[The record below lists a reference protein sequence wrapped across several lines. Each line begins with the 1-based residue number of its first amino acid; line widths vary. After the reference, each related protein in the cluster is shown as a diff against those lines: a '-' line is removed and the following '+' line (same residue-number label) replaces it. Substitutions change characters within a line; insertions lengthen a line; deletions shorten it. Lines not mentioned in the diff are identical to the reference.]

1 MGDNDDKL
9 YLLMAGELALA
20 IPTHAEA
27 AAATMDSTGAHKAP
41 AHARTS
47 AAPQR
52 VPRSASAGTATP
64 QIPAAAVAAAAEA
77 ARAAA
82 AAARAA
88 LASAAPLGTDVFTRE
103 TPWCAPG
110 ACRVDARTAPPPPSR
125 CAGGPR
131 QRSRYDSASSFDQ
144 ILSVPPVPA
153 RCATRAGSRGGVSSS
168 ASCAVAACGSAR
180 CGEGSGMWGG
190 GGGTS
195 GDIMNSP
202 PGSTGG
208 SPPKSSPRPRRPPAR
223 MLTPPSDDFGGHG
236 AVVTKLQRGATFG
249 EMALL
254 YRRRRTA
261 TVVAAWRSR
270 VWSLARSAYLDLLVN
285 VPIDGIDTISVLRR
299 LPLFRT
305 DGGAGQK
312 RLFPASLDTRVY
324 RVGCAMQSSS
334 YSRGAVV
341 LELRPWSNVLLLV
354 RSGSARHGRTVVDEG
369 AMVVTGRP
377 LDVALLSVAAELT
390 GQRVVHAAWGSE
402 APSIVAEEDC
412 ELLAISLQEFMLLLG
427 ASEELLADPR
437 SIRQLLRDVP
447 DLTMLS
453 DEKLERLAAGATVRS
468 LEAGTQLYV
477 EGELADRVH
486 VLVDGQLQSEGSELC
501 RTMIGDIA
509 SAEMLGMRSVV
520 HGEPCPAS
528 VVALTRCVTI
538 CFAAEQFREVTVSAA
553 SSPWASARSIREAAP
568 HEDPASITRVIG
580 VVGQGAY
587 GPVQLCEHADGEMV
601 CVKLMRR
608 DAVTED
614 RQQMAVMTE
623 VELLR
628 EVRHSFVVSLLGTVK
643 TERHLGLVLE
653 PLLGG
658 DLFQHLATRPNGT
671 TSSDAAR
678 FYSSC
683 IISALG
689 HLHARRIVF
698 RDLKPENV
706 MLKPDGYVKLID
718 FGYAKRLVERTYSV
732 VGTLEYLAPEV
743 IMQRGHR
750 FGADWWCLGIL
761 IYEMVAG
768 YTPFTRG
775 GTLANEMEICKN
787 ITSPAF
793 RIDFPPDLPTCVARP
808 YSPPGPS
815 HCLSCDR
822 GASMSHRVRAH
833 CGHAMTISKQH

>member
-1 MGDNDDKL
+1 M
-9 YLLMAGELALA
+9 
-20 IPTHAEA
+20 
-27 AAATMDSTGAHKAP
+27 STGA
-41 AHARTS
+41 S
-47 AAPQR
+47 
-52 VPRSASAGTATP
+52 
-64 QIPAAAVAAAAEA
+64 
-77 ARAAA
+77 
-82 AAARAA
+82 
-88 LASAAPLGTDVFTRE
+88 PLT
-103 TPWCAPG
+103 
-110 ACRVDARTAPPPPSR
+110 
-125 CAGGPR
+125 
-131 QRSRYDSASSFDQ
+131 
-144 ILSVPPVPA
+144 
-153 RCATRAGSRGGVSSS
+153 
-168 ASCAVAACGSAR
+168 
-180 CGEGSGMWGG
+180 
-190 GGGTS
+190 
-195 GDIMNSP
+195 
-202 PGSTGG
+202 
-208 SPPKSSPRPRRPPAR
+208 SSPRPSQPPER
-223 MLTPPSDDFGGHG
+223 TLTPPSGEFGGHG
-236 AVVTKLQRGATFG
+236 AVVTTLKRGATFG

-254 YRRRRTA
+254 YTRRRTA

-270 VWSLARSAYLDLLVN
+270 VWSLARSAYLDVLVN

-305 DGGAGQK
+305 DGAGGAGQK

-334 YSRGAVV
+334 YSRGAVI

-354 RSGSARHGRTVVDEG
+354 RSGSVRHGRTVVGEG

-402 APSIVAEEDC
+402 VPSIVAEEDC
-412 ELLAISLQEFMLLLG
+412 ELLAISLQEFVLLLG

-453 DEKLERLAAGATVRS
+453 DEKLEQLVARAAVRS

-477 EGELADRVH
+477 EGELAERVH
-486 VLVDGQLQSEGSELC
+486 VLVDGQLLSEGSGLC
-501 RTMIGDIA
+501 HTMIGDIA

-520 HGEPCPAS
+520 HGEPCHAS

-538 CFAAEQFREVTVSAA
+538 CFAGHEFREVTGLAA
-553 SSPWASARSIREAAP
+553 STLLGSAPIRKSAP
-568 HEDPASITRVIG
+568 HESSASITRVIG

-587 GPVQLCEHADGEMV
+587 GPVQLCEHANGETV

-614 RQQMAVMTE
+614 RQQTAVMTE

-658 DLFQHLATRPNGT
+658 DLFQHLITRPSGT
-671 TSSDAAR
+671 VSSDAAR

-683 IISALG
+683 VISVLG

-698 RDLKPENV
+698 RDLKPENL
-706 MLKPDGYVKLID
+706 MLMTDGYVKLID

-732 VGTLEYLAPEV
+732 VGTVEYLAPEV

-750 FGADWWCLGIL
+750 FGADWWALGVL
-761 IYEMVAG
+761 LFEMVAG
-768 YTPFTRG
+768 YTPFTCG

-787 ITSPAF
+787 ITSSAF
-793 RIDFPPDLPTCVARP
+793 RIDFPPDLPTCAA
-808 YSPPGPS
+808 PPDTPSGPNS
-815 HCLSCDR
+815 CLSCDR
-822 GASMSHRVRAH
+822 GASGYLRCHRDQAHVRQ
-833 CGHAMTISKQH
+833 TISMRPCPHHNDNCRRTFFDPAASMCAGILAMPSSDC